1 MEWFAS
7 TLQFIMHSAHDLNK
21 CVLIWQL
28 PLASPTNQ
36 TVSVCITSFSN
47 MHSSGTIWSLTLD
60 PDESMCSGWVRFDER
75 TSSRGKGDGSF
86 PSIYVY
92 QGDYEEVMVI
102 LLVKWKLVAFCLSIY
117 FHLHLSTF
125 SFQFY
130 FPSIL
135 TPFHFFPIT
144 IPSLPFQLSSAM
156 TCINVP
162 LFLPTLLS
170 SSPSPHWPFVSF
182 SLRITLHF
190 RLQRYCP
197 SSLPNL

>member
-102 LLVKWKLVAFCLSIY
+102 LLVKWTWVAFCLSIY

-135 TPFHFFPIT
+135 TPFHFPLSQFLH
-144 IPSLPFQLSSAM
+144 SLFNYQVQWLALM
-156 TCINVP
+156 
-162 LFLPTLLS
+162 FLY
-170 SSPSPHWPFVSF
+170 SSPPYFPHHPRPIDRSSPFLSE
-182 SLRITLHF
+182 
-190 RLQRYCP
+190 
-197 SSLPNL
+197 

>member
-102 LLVKWKLVAFCLSIY
+102 LLVKWKLVSFCLSIY

-144 IPSLPFQLSSAM
+144 IPSLPFQLLSAM
-156 TCINVP
+156 TRINLP
-162 LFLPTLLS
+162 LFLPTLFS
-170 SSPSPHWPFVSF
+170 SLPSPHWPFVSF